1 MAGTPMLG
9 ILKRKWLLLFLVVLA
24 LFVVNRI
31 WSRGPVI
38 QPGSFLLVELEGE
51 YTEGPPQPLLERLF
65 EEHKSFFEL
74 MGSLRKAV
82 ADQRVAGVIVR
93 VGPID
98 AGWAQARD
106 IRDALKAVR
115 DGGKRVIAFIDNEGA
130 AANLGY
136 YIASVANSVYLPP
149 GAATMLNGLSAHFLF
164 LGGLWEKMDVAM
176 EVQQIREYK
185 TFGDMVSRREMS
197 PAHREMANWLLDDLN
212 DEFVNAI
219 AEGRRIAV
227 PEVLSTIDTCP
238 AAATEYVEAGL
249 ADRVAFFDEM
259 LTEVGGGTRAHVV
272 REEEYHRVPAE
283 PLGLSGGG
291 KIALIHA
298 VGNIVGGDDPRRGVM
313 GGAVGSRSLARAF
326 RQAAEDPSIKAVVFR
341 IDSPGGSASASDQ
354 VWHAARATREK
365 KPVIASLGNVAASG
379 GYYMAAGADKIV
391 AEPGTLTGSI
401 GVVLLKPNVSGLLAR
416 FGIGSDALGRGR
428 YSRVLDLTKPLDK
441 AELALV
447 KTQMEGVYRR
457 FLDRVAEGRKM
468 TVEEVDAI
476 GGGRVWTGRQ
486 AKQRGL
492 VDEIG
497 GLQVAIRLAAEQGG
511 IENPDRAT
519 VVHLPKPQN
528 TIARL
533 LASYRVDAAAAMP
546 DVISDTLAP
555 VLDVYSNLEPGVQTL
570 TGNIVEIR

>member
-1 MAGTPMLG
+1 MLK
-9 ILKRKWLLLFLVVLA
+9 IFKRKWLLLFLVVLA
-24 LFVVNRI
+24 VVVINRVR
-31 WSRGPVI
+31 SRGPTI

-51 YTEGPPQPLLERLF
+51 YVEGPPQPLLERLF

-74 MGSLRKAV
+74 MGSLRKAA
-82 ADQRVAGVIVR
+82 ADQRIAGVVVR
-93 VGPID
+93 VGAVD

-106 IRDALKAVR
+106 IREALKAIR
-115 DGGKRVIAFIDNEGA
+115 NGGKRVVAFIDNEGA

-136 YIASVANSVYLPP
+136 YIASVANSVFLPP

-176 EVQQIREYK
+176 EVQQVREYK
-185 TFGDMVSRREMS
+185 TFGDTISRREMS

-212 DEFVNAI
+212 DEFVAAI
-219 AEGRRIAV
+219 ADGRRIAV

-238 AAATEYVEAGL
+238 ATATEYVEAGL

-259 LTEVGGGTRAHVV
+259 LVEVGGGTRAHVV
-272 REEEYHRVPAE
+272 RENVYHSVPGEA
-283 PLGLSGGG
+283 LGVSGAG
-291 KIALIHA
+291 KVAVIHA
-298 VGNIVGGDDPRRGVM
+298 VGNIVGGEDPRRGVM
-313 GGAVGSRSLARAF
+313 GGAVGSRTLARAF
-326 RQAAEDPSIKAVVFR
+326 RQAAEDASIKAVVFR
-341 IDSPGGSASASDQ
+341 IDSPGGSATASDQ
-354 VWHAARATREK
+354 VWHAARAAREK

-379 GYYMAAGADKIV
+379 GYYMAVGADKIV
-391 AEPGTLTGSI
+391 AEAGTLTGSI
-401 GVVLLKPNVSGLLAR
+401 GVVLLKPNISGLLTR

-428 YSRVLDLTKPLDK
+428 YSRVLDLTKPMDK

-447 KTQMEGVYRR
+447 KAQMDGIYRR

-492 VDEIG
+492 IDEIG
-497 GLQVAIRLAAEQGG
+497 GLQAAIRMAAEQGG

-519 VVHLPKPQN
+519 VVHLPKPRSA
-528 TIARL
+528 IAQL
-533 LASYRVDAAAAMP
+533 LASYGAGATAAMP
-546 DVISDTLAP
+546 S
-555 VLDVYSNLEPGVQTL
+555 VLREALEPALEVYSNLEPGVHTL
-570 TGNIVEIR
+570 TSGILEIR